1 MKCRFKPGD
10 LVRPRDWE
18 NLGQGPGPMA
28 LVEQVY
34 VADRIYRK
42 GQNVYVKLHGYGISF
57 HPHELEMVR
66 AA

>member
-18 NLGQGPGPMA
+18 NLGQGPGPLA
-28 LVEQVY
+28 LVEQGY

-42 GQNVYVKLHGYGISF
+42 GQNVYLVDLI
-57 HPHELEMVR
+57 LI
-66 AA
+66 